1 MVWIQ
6 VWTDPSEYIR
16 SDKIESVYYRP
27 LKKGQDEDWI
37 EVVARPAEKVILQ
50 VSVNAGNFPKS
61 GMDQKAWQML
71 VNARAV
77 QVISEVIGV
86 ISDPENKAKAI
97 SLKDLIR
104 FDFVQEAP
112 KNLDIEVW
120 VWKIPCHNCKK
131 ETPVVYP
138 VGSFFGFMLEF
149 NFLSNLPL
157 LLSEKYPFYKKKGHA
172 KGKEGE
178 EYHNTCTNC
187 GHPQEDWR
195 VMESYL
201 ELTTTP
207 EVVSEKTHITVPL
220 TEEEQA
226 EYRKAGISS
235 SW

>member
-6 VWTDPSEYIR
+6 VWTDPQDFIR
-16 SDKIESVYYRP
+16 SEKIEAVYYRS
-27 LKKGQDEDWI
+27 LKKGQNEDWI
-37 EVVARPAEKVILQ
+37 EVVTRPQERVILQ
-50 VSVNAGNFPKS
+50 VSVNAGNFPKTET
-61 GMDQKAWQML
+61 DQKAWQML
-71 VNARAV
+71 VNARAL
-77 QVISEVIGV
+77 QVISEVIRV
-86 ISDPENKAKAI
+86 ISDPDQRAKVI
-97 SLKDLIR
+97 SLKDLIA

-112 KNLDIEVW
+112 RNLDIEVW
-120 VWKIPCHNCKK
+120 VWKIPCHNCGK

-157 LLSEKYPFYKKKGHA
+157 LLSEKYPFYKKAHA

-178 EYHNTCTNC
+178 DYRNTCVNC
-187 GHPQEDWR
+187 GHAQEDWR

-201 ELTTTP
+201 ELVNTP
-207 EVVSEKTHITVPL
+207 GAVQEKVQLTVPL
-220 TEEEQA
+220 TDDEQA